1 MRLQCRD
8 TKVASIQSQSLAPKD
23 DQCFVKTA
31 VPSSFTKG
39 RTSTVFDQKKEG
51 RSNQGGQSDRYKIE
65 IAQTNPMM
73 IYTGFAA
80 LREKKGPS

>member
-1 MRLQCRD
+1 MRLQCRN

-73 IYTGFAA
+73 IYTGFVA